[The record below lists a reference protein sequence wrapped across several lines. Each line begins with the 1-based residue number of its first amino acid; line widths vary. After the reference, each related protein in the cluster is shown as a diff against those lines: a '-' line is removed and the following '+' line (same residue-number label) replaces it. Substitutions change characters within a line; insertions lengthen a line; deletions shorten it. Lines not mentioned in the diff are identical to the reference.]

1 MLVDFGF
8 DLAGRTDPR
17 LWRGLALSVLQAL
30 VGVVP
35 YLVLYF
41 ALEAVFAGRAT
52 DALAWG
58 SAAILGLCLLLVWVV
73 RAHAMLDNFAATY
86 ALVCDM
92 RLRLADHLGRLPMG
106 FFTRRRTGALADVL
120 TGDFAIYTEVV
131 THTWGLVV
139 ANLAL
144 PVCIAG
150 VLFLTDWRLALLAVA
165 TLPFALLGAIWSQ
178 RLLVRAGLKLTIAK
192 ADTVGRLVE
201 YIQGIAVLR
210 AFGRTGA
217 KHAALSASLAQL
229 EKQSLRTELAPA
241 PALLLYG
248 FTVELGFTIAAVAGA
263 WMLTGGTLSPAV
275 YLLFLVLSLRFY
287 KSLGELGIY
296 LAELRFASA
305 TIGRIR
311 AYFGEPEQPEPATPN
326 APAGGDVVFD
336 DVSFAYEEQTVLSQ
350 VSAAMCPGTLTA
362 LVGPS
367 GSGKSTVAHLTTRL
381 WDVDS
386 GSIRIGGVDVREM
399 AMATLQQHIGL
410 VFQEVYLFRDTVLN
424 NIRLGR
430 PDATAEQVLAAAKA
444 AHAHA
449 FILDLP
455 QGYDTILGEGGYSL
469 SGGQRQ
475 RLSIARALL
484 KDAPILI
491 LDEATASVDLDNERL
506 IQEAIA
512 QLARGR
518 TVIVIAHRLWTVQH
532 ADQILYFECGR
543 IVERGTHAELLDLE
557 NGRYRRQWQ
566 AQQQARGW
574 RIGGATLLQ
583 LQPGSRSLLSDEP
596 AEI

>member
-8 DLAGRTDPR
+8 DLAGRTDAR
-17 LWRGLALSVLQAL
+17 LWRGLTLSILQAL
-30 VGVVP
+30 LGVVP

-58 SAAILGLCLLLVWVV
+58 AAAILGVCLLLLWVV

-131 THTWGLVV
+131 THTWGLVI

-150 VLFLTDWRLALLAVA
+150 VLFLADWRLALLAVA
-165 TLPFALLGAIWSQ
+165 TIPFALLAVIWSQ
-178 RLLVRAGLKLTIAK
+178 WLLVRAGEKLMDAK

-217 KHAALSASLAQL
+217 KHAALAASLARL
-229 EKQSLRTELAPA
+229 EKQSLYTELAPA
-241 PALLLYG
+241 PALLMYG
-248 FTVELGFTIAAVAGA
+248 FTVELGFTIAAVVGA
-263 WMLTGGTLSPAV
+263 WLMTGGALSPAV

-287 KSLGELGIY
+287 KSLAELGIY

-305 TIGRIR
+305 TIARIR
-311 AYFGEPEQPEPATPN
+311 GYFGESAQPEPAAASLPT
-326 APAGGDVVFD
+326 GCDVVFD
-336 DVSFAYEEQTVLSQ
+336 NVSFAYEEQTVLKR
-350 VSAAMCPGTLTA
+350 VWAVMRPGTLTA

-367 GSGKSTVAHLTTRL
+367 GSGKSTVAHLLTRL

-386 GSIRIGGVDVREM
+386 GAIRIGGVDVRAM
-399 AMATLQQHIGL
+399 AMAALQAHIGI
-410 VFQEVYLFRDTVLN
+410 VFQDVYLFRDSVLN
-424 NIRLGR
+424 NIRLGC
-430 PDATAEQVLAAAKA
+430 PDADAEQVLAAAKA
-444 AHAHA
+444 ARAHD
-449 FILDLP
+449 FIVQLP
-455 QGYDTILGEGGYSL
+455 QGYETILGEGGYDL

-506 IQEAIA
+506 IQQAIA
-512 QLARGR
+512 ALTRGR
-518 TVIVIAHRLWTVQH
+518 TVIVIAHRLWTIQH
-532 ADQILYFECGR
+532 ADQILYFEHGR
-543 IVERGTHAELLDLE
+543 IVERGTHAELLAVE

-566 AQQQARGW
+566 AQQQAGGW
-574 RIGGATLLQ
+574 RIGGAT
-583 LQPGSRSLLSDEP
+583 GVRSVG
-596 AEI
+596 